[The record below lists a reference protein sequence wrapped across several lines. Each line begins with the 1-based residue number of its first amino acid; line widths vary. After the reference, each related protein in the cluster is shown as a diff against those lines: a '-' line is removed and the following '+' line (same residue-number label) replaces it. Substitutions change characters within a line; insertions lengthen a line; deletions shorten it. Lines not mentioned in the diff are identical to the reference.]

1 MEAMSMKNLILL
13 VLLALVGV
21 HAYFYLSFGT
31 LDPCKAAATRM
42 IDLQS
47 SEAGRTLG
55 QLVAGPIE
63 SRLRAKGMTT
73 CYRAMFDQEPEALL
87 Q

>member
-1 MEAMSMKNLILL
+1 MKNLIVL
-13 VLLALVGV
+13 VLLAIAGL
-21 HAYFYLSFGT
+21 HAYFYFSYGT
-31 LDPCKAAATRM
+31 LDPCKAATFRM
-42 IDLQS
+42 INLQS

-63 SRLRAKGMTT
+63 NRLRAKGAMT
-73 CYRAMFDQEPEALL
+73 CYRALFDQEPEALL

>member
-1 MEAMSMKNLILL
+1 MIKNLL
-13 VLLALVGV
+13 LLALIALAGV
-21 HAYFYLSFGT
+21 HGYIYMNYGT
-31 LDPCKAAATRM
+31 LDPCKAAAFRT
-42 IDLQS
+42 INQPS

-63 SRLRAKGMTT
+63 NRFRAKGTMT
-73 CYRAMFDQEPEALL
+73 CYRAIFDENPHSFL